1 MEKPILDNPEQFPT
15 DDIIFSVIGSSKNLW
30 KSIFDYIQNE
40 HPDFIKEW
48 RFYKDGKSWLMKVI
62 RKKKTICWVSVIP
75 DAFRMTFYFADKA
88 EPMIMESAISDEL
101 KENFKGGK
109 HYGKIRGLTI
119 VFDNEKDIE
128 YAKALMTIKL
138 KLK

>member
-1 MEKPILDNPEQFPT
+1 
-15 DDIIFSVIGSSKNLW
+15 
-30 KSIFDYIQNE
+30 
-40 HPDFIKEW
+40 
-48 RFYKDGKSWLMKVI
+48 MKVI

-88 EPMIMESAISDEL
+88 EPMIMDSDISDEL
-101 KENFKGGK
+101 KENFKAGK

-119 VFDNEKDIE
+119 VFDNENDIE
-128 YAKALMTIKL
+128 YAKILMTIKL